1 MTSSVITAPPDAA
14 MQRRISLFNKILS
27 PAPDFEL
34 NHRSDENRSEVESF
48 ISQKFQQTYAAE
60 VHEFFPEV
68 LCMRCFG
75 NISGTAGMR
84 VAKNTPLFLEQYLD
98 QAIESVLS
106 QQTGKTVARNSIVEI
121 GNLASSQRGASH
133 LLFLLFTSILYRA
146 DYRWITFT
154 ATQALHNNLNKLGFN
169 LTYLC
174 EADPAMLNKESA
186 DDWGKYYDTQPQVL
200 AGNLEDAVKIIE
212 SKPLF
217 RRLLRLYRHQINYLA
232 QEYKASQHG

>member
-34 NHRSDENRSEVESF
+34 SHQSDENRLEVEHF
-48 ISQKFQQTYAAE
+48 VKEKFKQTYAADI
-60 VHEFFPEV
+60 HEFFPEL

-84 VAKNTPLFLEQYLD
+84 VAKKNPLFLEQYLD
-98 QAIESVLS
+98 QSIEAELS
-106 QQTGKTVARNSIVEI
+106 QQTGKSIARDTIVEI

-146 DYRWITFT
+146 GYTWISFT
-154 ATQALHNNLNKLGFN
+154 ATQALHNNLNKLGFK

-174 EADPAMLNKESA
+174 DANPSKIKNDSMG
-186 DDWGKYYDTQPQVL
+186 DWGKYYDTQPQVL
-200 AGNLEDAVKIIE
+200 AGNLEDAVQIIE
-212 SKPLF
+212 SRPLY
-217 RRLLRLYRHQINYLA
+217 RRLLRLYRHRINYLA
-232 QEYKASQHG
+232 QEFKASQHG